1 MIEFINN
8 LPENV
13 VGIKVS
19 GTVTKKE
26 YEDKFT
32 PEMKE
37 RLSGKK
43 EINYL
48 VLLSTKLSNFEAG
61 VWWDDFKLA
70 LEYYSRWRKVAIVSD
85 DVTVARLMNLA
96 GFMIPGKH
104 KCFSLSEYEMAV
116 AWLMEY

>member
-8 LPENV
+8 LPGKV

-19 GTVTKKE
+19 GEVTKKE

-37 RLSGKK
+37 RLSDTK

-48 VLLSTKLSNFEAG
+48 VLLNTSLSNFEAG
-61 VWWDDFKLA
+61 VWWDDLKLT
-70 LEYYSRWRKVAIVSD
+70 LEYFRRWRRVAIVSD
-85 DVTVARLMNLA
+85 ETTVAKLMHFA

-104 KCFSLSEYEMAV
+104 KCFSLSDYDRAV
-116 AWLMEY
+116 NWLNED